1 MIKIVKPSRARLEF
15 EAVKGL
21 ERDSFNEGFLYIGL
35 MTLLSLFVLATCIFG
50 ELITFATAT
59 LVVLSGFFIA
69 LYVLGECKLI
79 YPLRFRILYRK

>member
-1 MIKIVKPSRARLEF
+1 MNKIVKPSRARLEF

-21 ERDSFNEGFLYIGL
+21 AKDSFNEGLFFMSFMGL
-35 MTLLSLFVLATCIFG
+35 ISLFVLMTCISG
-50 ELITFATAT
+50 KLITFATAT

-69 LYVLGECKLI
+69 LYVLGEFKLI